1 MHINLREYALTLL
14 RNGAICCPVLPG
26 SKFID
31 FVAMGWPADS
41 QPNAVK
47 TRRKMAHTAT
57 AVTLAMRGVDQA
69 RVAEW
74 FNQAGNQSNIGLVAG
89 HNNLVV
95 LDFDDERLFKRF
107 AHRHASL
114 CASTPVEKTPNG
126 YHVYLRSDVEVFC
139 TALYIDGHKAGH
151 ISGVGGFVTCA
162 PSVLSDGRTYRWLPG
177 QSFGEMQPMP
187 IGSLATLGVS
197 TSRWRSLVLLAK
209 ERLRPHS
216 HGNSSRPTAVQHSQ
230 HSDLGMTS

>member
-1 MHINLREYALTLL
+1 METNLQEYALTLL
-14 RNGAICCPVLPG
+14 RSGVICCPVLPG

-31 FVAMGWPADS
+31 FVAMGWPAES

-57 AVTLAMRGVDQA
+57 AFTLGMRGVNQA
-69 RVAEW
+69 KVAEW
-74 FNQAGNQSNIGLVAG
+74 FSQAGNQSNIGVVAG

-95 LDFDDERLFKRF
+95 LDFDDERIFKRF
-107 AHRHASL
+107 AHRHAVL

-139 TALYIDGHKAGH
+139 TSLYIDGRKGGH
-151 ISGVGGFVTCA
+151 VSGVGGFVTCA

-177 QSFGEMQPMP
+177 QSFSEVQPMS
-187 IGSLATLGVS
+187 ISDLAALGIS
-197 TSRWRSLVLLAK
+197 TTRWRSLVLYAK
-209 ERLRPHS
+209 GRPRLHS
-216 HGNSSRPTAVQHSQ
+216 PRSSSRAAPVQHSQ
-230 HSDLGMTS
+230 QSDLSISS